1 MFTDVF
7 GFDPE
12 LLIMIPQP
20 CKAFIF
26 LYTITDKA
34 EELRKSQEESL
45 KDQPRPTEPFWIK
58 QTIGNACGTIA
69 IIHALGNLAKSGQIT
84 LSDGIFKKY
93 LEDIKDLS
101 PEEAGEKLESSE
113 DFANCHAA
121 ISTSSGNQTSA
132 PTAEE
137 KLQDHFIAFVEV
149 NGTLYEV
156 KSIEN
161 RLKTTILSVRRSEES
176 CNLPWPDF

>member
-26 LYTITDKA
+26 LYTITEKA
-34 EELRKSQEESL
+34 EELRKSEEETL
-45 KDQPRPTEPFWIK
+45 KEQPRPAEPFWIK

-69 IIHALGNLAKSGQIT
+69 IIHALGNLAKSGQIS
-84 LSDGIFKKY
+84 LSDGIFKTF
-93 LEDIKDLS
+93 LENVKDLS
-101 PEEAGEKLESSE
+101 PEQAGEKLEASE

-132 PTAEE
+132 PTATE

-149 NGTLYEV
+149 NGTLCEV
-156 KSIEN
+156 EN
-161 RLKTTILSVRRSEES
+161 T
-176 CNLPWPDF
+176 F